1 MPDNHVIQWKIP
13 YCANYPPQIVINRQK
28 WHYLIDFNQESGKKL
43 SSKAGNW
50 ISEDSTTSTKI
61 TSLADD
67 EQAAH
72 LDDF

>member
-1 MPDNHVIQWKIP
+1 MSDNHVMQWKIP

-28 WHYLIDFNQESGKKL
+28 WHDFNQESGKKL

-50 ISEDSTTSTKI
+50 ISEDSRAPTKI
-61 TSLADD
+61 TSMADD

-72 LDDF
+72 LEDF